1 MIKVDAHKLLDGP
14 MTVQV
19 EEPPRVLEVDED
31 PTYEFIEGM
40 TGEIVFSRVMNKVLA
55 RGTLHTRVRTR
66 CVRCLDPIELP
77 IESQFTLMFSTD
89 PDLLDETKRMEFPDE
104 VVYYDGHVIEPLQD
118 FRDFLLMELPP
129 YPSCDKMPGKPCGQ
143 EQLKQSPVTF
153 GLADGSEEAP
163 TDPWEQSD
171 KEQEPAWKST
181 IRDLARKRN
190 SNPGQ

>member
-1 MIKVDAHKLLDGP
+1 MIKLDAHKLLDGP

-19 EEPPRVLEVDED
+19 EEPPRILEIDED

-40 TGEIVFSRVMNKVLA
+40 TGEVVFTWVMSKVLA
-55 RGTLHTRVRTR
+55 RGMLHTRVRTR

-77 IESQFTLMFSTD
+77 LESQFTLMFSTD

-129 YPSCDKMPGKPCGQ
+129 YPSCDEMPGKHCGQ
-143 EQLKQSPVTF
+143 EQLKQGPLTF
-153 GLADGSEEAP
+153 GPADESDEVS
-163 TDPWEQSD
+163 THSLEQPD
-171 KEQEPAWKST
+171 NGQEPAWKSA
-181 IRDLARKRN
+181 IRDLARRRDP
-190 SNPGQ
+190 NPGQ